1 MSKQIRERITKY
13 VSHKVETLIE
23 RVYIAIL
30 DKIFDAEN
38 YDDFEMDSEN
48 NIFITYSLK
57 RDENIISDAQEYIQ
71 ELITKKYRKKLEER
85 LEEEGYFVEYDSSD
99 IHVYFEEQIKINK
112 SDKQDSDNESEIS
125 AIEGNILIYKKGT
138 KPVKIPR
145 AKILGSNDD
154 SGVFDFGTV
163 ED

>member
-1 MSKQIRERITKY
+1 MSTQIRERISKY

-38 YDDFEMDSEN
+38 YDDFEMDNEN

-57 RDENIISDAQEYIQ
+57 RDENIISDAQEHIR

-85 LEEEGYFVEYDSSD
+85 LEEEGYFVEYDDSD
-99 IHVYFEEQIKINK
+99 IHVYFEEQLKSK
-112 SDKQDSDNESEIS
+112 SDNDSDIS

-138 KPVKIPR
+138 KPTTV
-145 AKILGSNDD
+145 AKGKLLTEKDD
-154 SGVFDFGTV
+154 SGIFDFGP
-163 ED
+163 DD

>member
-23 RVYIAIL
+23 RVYLAIL

-38 YDDFEMDSEN
+38 YDDFEMDNEN

-57 RDENIISDAQEYIQ
+57 RDENIISDAQEHIR
-71 ELITKKYRKKLEER
+71 ELVTTKYRKKLEQR
-85 LEEEGYFVEYDSSD
+85 LEEEGYFVEYDDSD
-99 IHVYFEEQIKINK
+99 IHVYFEEQLK
-112 SDKQDSDNESEIS
+112 SKSYNNSDSDIS

-138 KPVKIPR
+138 KPIPIVKG
-145 AKILGSNDD
+145 KILTGADD
-154 SGVFDFGTV
+154 SGIFDFGP
-163 ED
+163 DD